1 MFKFKLQSVLDYR
14 LNIEEKIQNEF
25 SDLKRALEDEK
36 QILKSL
42 TADRES
48 LMGELRDI
56 QRKIIRPDDISNL
69 VAYIEKLREKE
80 KEQRNVILT
89 AEEKLESKRQELME
103 AVKNRKVIE
112 NLREKHEAEYHKEMN
127 ELERKNSDEMSVLKF
142 SRRDT

>member
-1 MFKFKLQSVLDYR
+1 
-14 LNIEEKIQNEF
+14 
-25 SDLKRALEDEK
+25 
-36 QILKSL
+36 
-42 TADRES
+42 
-48 LMGELRDI
+48 MGELRDI
-56 QRKIIRPDDISNL
+56 QRKMIRPDDISNL
-69 VAYIEKLREKE
+69 VAYIEKLQEKE